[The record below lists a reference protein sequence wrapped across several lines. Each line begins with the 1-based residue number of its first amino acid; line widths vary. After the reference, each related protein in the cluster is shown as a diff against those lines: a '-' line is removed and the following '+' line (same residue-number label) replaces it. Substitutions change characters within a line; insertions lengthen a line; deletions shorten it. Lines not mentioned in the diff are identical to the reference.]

1 MKRSNTR
8 LLSALFQ
15 GGIFMFEILGAILL
29 AGVIV
34 ALAATGVVASI
45 FAVIAIVC
53 VVLAGICM
61 FLGAAFVI
69 VFRLAIAVLVALFL
83 KWLFSRALVF
93 LGERFTIRALMDGAQ
108 VSRVSWILAAVTTG
122 YLCFLR

>member
-1 MKRSNTR
+1 
-8 LLSALFQ
+8 
-15 GGIFMFEILGAILL
+15 MFEILGAILL

-34 ALAATGVVASI
+34 ALAATGVVATI
-45 FAVIAIVC
+45 FAVVAVVC
-53 VVLAGICM
+53 VVLAVICM

-69 VFRLAIAVLVALFL
+69 AFRLAIAVLVALFL

>member
-1 MKRSNTR
+1 
-8 LLSALFQ
+8 
-15 GGIFMFEILGAILL
+15 MFEILGAILL

-45 FAVIAIVC
+45 FAVVAVAC

-61 FLGAAFVI
+61 FLGAAFVL

-83 KWLFSRALVF
+83 KWLFSRVLTL
-93 LGERFTIRALMDGAQ
+93 LGERFTVRALMDAAQ
-108 VSRVSWILAAVTTG
+108 VSRASWILSAVATG